1 MAQLFQQ
8 SMVEERI
15 ASLIA
20 KSRLTTRC
28 DSCPRAYADAPL
40 VIALLVYKPNDRLPV
55 RMILLD
61 EKDVIAITW
70 QCSRM
75 GAREI
80 KIHPLGHLRFCRAR
94 SPCLRSSTARSYQNK
109 NAGLVGPADSCSSP
123 CGETTR
129 F

>member
-1 MAQLFQQ
+1 MPKKSCRNSVKFRVQMREAVLAV
-8 SMVEERI
+8 SKLSKSI
-15 ASLIA
+15 SISL
-20 KSRLTTRC
+20 
-28 DSCPRAYADAPL
+28 AP
-40 VIALLVYKPNDRLPV
+40 KGV

-61 EKDVIAITW
+61 EKDVIAVTW
-70 QCSRM
+70 QCSRI

-94 SPCLRSSTARSYQNK
+94 SPCLRSSTARSYHNK